1 MLQKGAYNINN
12 NIMQNSFLYSK
23 PCFLLLGCTRFS
35 VPSPPFQSEINTTNA
50 PIQSKLCL
58 WITEIVMINFIS
70 KRIVNYIHFAQ
81 QSGPA
86 APHANQSN
94 TVLQL
99 VHDKKPD
106 VHLKIWKVFDWKL
119 NPILKQLLRSV
130 VGKCERLRNRFRF
143 VSARLNRSPWSG
155 YHRWNDGNVSTF
167 THTGDWLGAL
177 VCRWCVRQKE
187 S

>member
-1 MLQKGAYNINN
+1 MHININI
-12 NIMQNSFLYSK
+12 NIMQNSFLHSK
-23 PCFLLLGCTRFS
+23 PLPWIGSTHRSILFLLGCTRFT
-35 VPSPPFQSEINTTNA
+35 VPSPPFQSGINTTNA

-119 NPILKQLLRSV
+119 NPILKQLLCSV
-130 VGKCERLRNRFRF
+130 VGNCERLRNRFRF

-155 YHRWNDGNVSTF
+155 YHRWNDGNVSAF
-167 THTGDWLGAL
+167 THTARLTRGVGL
-177 VCRWCVRQKE
+177 
-187 S
+187 